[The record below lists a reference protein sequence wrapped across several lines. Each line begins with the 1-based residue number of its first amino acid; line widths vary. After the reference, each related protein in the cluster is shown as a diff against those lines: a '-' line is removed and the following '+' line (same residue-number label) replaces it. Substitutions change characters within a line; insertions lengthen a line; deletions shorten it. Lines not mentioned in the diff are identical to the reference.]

1 MSSLRKAGHLR
12 EAFVAKGKR
21 EQVRE
26 RVIEL
31 VEPVLKSEGYE
42 LVEVEFIGSSRSSIL
57 RVYIDKPGG
66 ISLDDCT
73 DVTHVLS
80 PLLDVND
87 PIESAYDLEISSPGL
102 DRPLR
107 RPADYE
113 KYAGKKVKIKT
124 FGPLASGDNRKVFPG
139 VLVGFES
146 GVVTVAVDGR
156 EFSIP
161 HEAIAKANLVYEFED

>member
-1 MSSLRKAGHLR
+1 M
-12 EAFVAKGKR
+12 R
-21 EQVRE
+21 EQVRD

-31 VEPVLKSEGYE
+31 VEPVLQSEGYE
-42 LVEVEFIGSSRSSIL
+42 LVEVEFTGTSRSSVL

-66 ISLDDCT
+66 ISLDDCSN
-73 DVTHVLS
+73 VTHVLS

-87 PIESAYDLEISSPGL
+87 PIETAYDLEVSSPGL

-107 RPADYE
+107 RAADYE

-124 FGPLASGDNRKVFPG
+124 FGPLETGDNRKVFPG

-146 GVVTVAVDGR
+146 GVVTINVDGQAYR
-156 EFSIP
+156 IP
-161 HEAIAKANLVYEFED
+161 HEAIAKANLVYEFEE